1 MDWDVA
7 TVRALPDFNLEV
19 ALADGQRGVFDLR
32 PFLDQ
37 PGLQRLKD
45 PGYFSRVGV
54 RLGALTWPHDE
65 DVAPDTLAA
74 NLEVTAAA

>member
-7 TVRALPDFNLEV
+7 TVRALPDFTLEV
-19 ALADGQRGVFDLR
+19 ALADGRRGVFDLR
-32 PFLDQ
+32 PFLDR

>member
-1 MDWDVA
+1 MDWDVT
-7 TVRALPDFNLEV
+7 TVRALPDFTLEV
-19 ALADGQRGVFDLR
+19 DLADGRRGVFDLR
-32 PFLDQ
+32 PFLDR

-45 PGYFSRVGV
+45 PAYCSQVGV

-74 NLEVTAAA
+74 NLKVTAVA

>member
-1 MDWDVA
+1 MDWDVT
-7 TVRALPDFNLEV
+7 TVRALPDFTLEV
-19 ALADGQRGVFDLR
+19 DLADGRHGVFDLR
-32 PFLDQ
+32 PFLDR

-45 PGYFSRVGV
+45 PAYFSQVGV

-74 NLEVTAAA
+74 NLKVTAVA